1 MKENNQREKTIV
13 RTSLVGIGAN
23 LFLVVSKLIAG
34 LLSGSIAIVLDAINN
49 LSDALSSIIAIVG
62 VRLAAKRP
70 DRKHPFGYG
79 RVEYLSSLAVA
90 AIILYAGIE
99 SLLASID
106 KILHPTAITYTTV
119 SLVVMAIAIVVKIV
133 LSRYVIK
140 QGKLTNSSTLC
151 ASGVDAG
158 NDAIIST
165 SVLISALIS
174 MWTNFSIEA
183 YVGVIIAVL
192 ILKSGLEMLN
202 DTLDDILGRSVDKE
216 FAHEMKAAIRGVDPR
231 IQGAYDLILHNY
243 GPNHYVGSVHI
254 AVPDTLKADEID
266 ELTRKVNAEIYKS
279 YGISLTGIGIY
290 SINSKSDAVDAMFR
304 KVREIVMS
312 HDGVIQMHGFYAD
325 MKDKKCSLDMVLAWD
340 VKDREAL
347 FKHISNDIQEAYPN
361 YDFTINMDIE
371 I

>member
-1 MKENNQREKTIV
+1 MKQNNEREKTIV
-13 RTSLVGIGAN
+13 RTSLVGIAAN
-23 LFLVVSKLIAG
+23 LGLVASKLIAG
-34 LLSGSIAIVLDAINN
+34 LVSGSIAIVLDAINN
-49 LSDALSSIIAIVG
+49 LSDAMSSIIAIVG
-62 VRLAAKRP
+62 IRLASKRP

-90 AIILYAGIE
+90 ALILYAGIE
-99 SLLASID
+99 SLLASVD
-106 KILHPTAITYTTV
+106 KIFHPTPITYTTL
-119 SLVVMAIAIVVKIV
+119 SLSVMALAIVVKII
-133 LSRYVIK
+133 LSRYVIA
-140 QGKLTNSSTLC
+140 QGKKTNSSTLC

-158 NDAIIST
+158 NDAIISA
-165 SVLISALIS
+165 SVLISALIF

-183 YVGVIIAVL
+183 YVGVVIAIL

-216 FAHEMKAAIRGVDPR
+216 FAHEIKMAVRSVDDR
-231 IQGAYDLILHNY
+231 ITGAYDLMLHNY

-266 ELTRKVNAEIYKS
+266 ELTRKVNAEIYKK

-290 SINSKSDAVDAMFR
+290 SINSKSDAVEAMFQ

-325 MKDKKCSLDMVLAWD
+325 LKDKKCSLDMVLAWD

-347 FKHISNDIQEAYPN
+347 FRHISNDIQEAYPDF
-361 YDFTINMDIE
+361 DFTINMDME